1 MLIKN
6 MKQDNLSITD
16 NFNKLLTL
24 DLKILAISVYNV
36 CVEFNGHF
44 DIIYFNES
52 RTKYIPPSTNL
63 QNLNFVRINTYTG
76 EIVKIF

>member
-1 MLIKN
+1 
-6 MKQDNLSITD
+6 MKQNSLSITD
-16 NFNKLLTL
+16 DFKQLLTI
-24 DLKILAISVYNV
+24 DLKIVAISVYNV

-44 DIIYFNES
+44 DVIYFNEL

-63 QNLNFVRINTYTG
+63 QNLNFVKINTYTG